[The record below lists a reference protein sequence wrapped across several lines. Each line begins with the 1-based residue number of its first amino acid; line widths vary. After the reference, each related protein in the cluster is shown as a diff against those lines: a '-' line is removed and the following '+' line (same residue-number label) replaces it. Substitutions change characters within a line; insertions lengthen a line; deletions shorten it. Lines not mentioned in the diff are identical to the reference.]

1 MRITII
7 EPGPGEEDE
16 VIVKCREIDEDF
28 MELLNLLR
36 QGGRKINGYKD
47 GNIYPI
53 DVKDIYYFEAVDQKV
68 FAYSKRDVF
77 EIKSRLYELE
87 ASLPANKFLRTAKSM
102 IVNLSQVKHL
112 SPAFSGRFE
121 AELKNGEKVIIS
133 RQYVSELKRKL
144 GL

>member
-28 MELLNLLR
+28 MEILNLLR

>member
-7 EPGPGEEDE
+7 EPKPEEEDE
-16 VIVKCREIDEDF
+16 IIVKCRAIDEDL
-28 MELLNLLR
+28 MDLLNLLR
-36 QGGRKINGYKD
+36 QGGRKINGYRD

-53 DVKDIYYFEAVDQKV
+53 DLSEIYYFEAVDQKV
-68 FAYSKRDVF
+68 FAYCRKDVF

-87 ASLPANKFLRTAKSM
+87 TSLPPKKFLRAAKSL
-102 IVNLSQVKHL
+102 IINLSQVQHL
-112 SPAFSGRFE
+112 SPDFSGRFE

-133 RQYVSELKRKL
+133 RQYVPELKRKL

>member
-16 VIVKCREIDEDF
+16 VIVKCMEIDEDF

>member
-1 MRITII
+1 MRITIL
-7 EPGPGEEDE
+7 EPAPGEEDE
-16 VIVKCREIDEDF
+16 IIVKCRDIDDDF
-28 MELLNLLR
+28 MQVLNLLR
-36 QGGRKINGYKD
+36 QGGKKINGYKD

-53 DVKDIYYFEAVDQKV
+53 DLMEVYYFEAVDQKV
-68 FAYSKRDVF
+68 FAYCKRDVF

-87 ASLPANKFLRTAKSM
+87 TTLPPKKFLRTSKSM
-102 IVNLSQVKHL
+102 ILNLSRVKHL

-133 RQYVSELKRKL
+133 RQYVPELKRKL

>member
-1 MRITII
+1 MRITIL

-16 VIVKCREIDEDF
+16 VIVKCREMDEDF

-87 ASLPANKFLRTAKSM
+87 TSLTAKQFLRASKSL
-102 IVNLSQVKHL
+102 IINLSQVRHL

-133 RQYVSELKRKL
+133 RQYVPELKRKL

>member
-7 EPGPGEEDE
+7 EPGPEEEDE
-16 VIVKCREIDEDF
+16 IIVKCRAIDEDL

-36 QGGRKINGYKD
+36 QGGRKINGYRD

-53 DVKDIYYFEAVDQKV
+53 DVSDIYYFEAVDQKV
-68 FAYSKRDVF
+68 FAYCKRDVF

-87 ASLPANKFLRTAKSM
+87 TSLPPKKFLRAAKSL
-102 IVNLSQVKHL
+102 IINLSQVKHL

-133 RQYVSELKRKL
+133 RQYVPELKRKL

>member
-1 MRITII
+1 MRITIL
-7 EPGPGEEDE
+7 EPAPGEEDE
-16 VIVKCREIDEDF
+16 IIVKCRDIDDDF
-28 MELLNLLR
+28 MQVLNLLR

-53 DVKDIYYFEAVDQKV
+53 DVSEVYYFEAVDQKV
-68 FAYSKRDVF
+68 FAYCKRDVF

-87 ASLPANKFLRTAKSM
+87 TTLPAKKFLRAAKSM
-102 IVNLSQVKHL
+102 ILNLSQVKHL

-133 RQYVSELKRKL
+133 RQYVPELKRKL

>member
-7 EPGPGEEDE
+7 EPGPEEE
-16 VIVKCREIDEDF
+16 EEIIVKCREIDQDF
-28 MELLNLLR
+28 MELINLLR

-68 FAYSKRDVF
+68 FAYSKRDVY

-87 ASLPANKFLRTAKSM
+87 TSLPAKQFLRAAKSL
-102 IVNLSQVKHL
+102 IINLSQIKHL

-133 RQYVSELKRKL
+133 RQYVPELKRKL